1 MNIPS
6 NGLWRQTS
14 RKTWLSAAIYAV
26 LVAIILDFG
35 GQVTPAGDAV
45 RVTTSFDVKHA
56 PGVLRQVSKIYSAG
70 FGQAEVSRVNQDI
83 NAMKPDV
90 PKVWQFNVQYKG
102 KSEPLE
108 IRALMDDL
116 GMIDLDFAAG
126 ADSAPAVRAAVDG
139 YLSGRG
145 G

>member
-1 MNIPS
+1 
-6 NGLWRQTS
+6 
-14 RKTWLSAAIYAV
+14 
-26 LVAIILDFG
+26 
-35 GQVTPAGDAV
+35 V

-56 PGVLRQVSKIYSAG
+56 AGVLKQVGKVYSAG

-102 KSEPLE
+102 KAEPLE

-116 GMIDLDFAAG
+116 GMIDLDFAAS
-126 ADSAPAVRAAVDG
+126 ADAAPAVRAAVDG
-139 YLSGRG
+139 YLNGRG